1 MALLKLSDG
10 TILRD
15 PQAIA
20 STLESLHIDFKH
32 YDPGTSLL
40 FPDLDQQDVV
50 DDLAKCDILE
60 LHDSQFEYL
69 RRDQGYLFYD
79 MLNVHPGSPQLATLI
94 ETYSHC
100 HTHTEPEAIY
110 VLAGEAIYG
119 FKDLAQAEIQLLIQ
133 AQDYLHIPAAVE
145 HWFSFS
151 ASLSLKAVRYF
162 SGVSGWTPQYSQT
175 NQQNWN
181 KFQE

>member
-1 MALLKLSDG
+1 MALLKFSDG
-10 TILRD
+10 TILNE
-15 PQAIA
+15 PEAIA
-20 STLESLHIDFKH
+20 SVLESLYIDFKH

-40 FPDLDQQDVV
+40 FPDLDQQDVL
-50 DDLAKCDILE
+50 DEPAKCDILD

-69 RRDQGYLFYD
+69 RRDQGYLFFD
-79 MLNVHPGSPQLATLI
+79 MLNVHPGSPQLGTII
-94 ETYSHC
+94 ETYRHY

-119 FKDLAQAEIQLLIQ
+119 FKNSDQTEIQLLVQ

-145 HWFSFS
+145 HWFNLS

-162 SGVSGWTPQYSQT
+162 SGVSGWTPKYTQT
-175 NQQNWN
+175 NKQNWN
-181 KFQE
+181 EFQE